1 MSVETMKRKT
11 MPKMKPFML
20 REENDT
26 ETKSNA
32 PDKISKKSMKKPVKK
47 SEQDLKN
54 DFQKVLET
62 DAKEWLEKTFLK
74 ENAIPSNAYDIELMT
89 VLEMLRDAYFQ
100 VSEQPKYTIERIIQ
114 SHWKVN
120 IVDEPVKSMHKFFPS
135 CKSTTLK
142 KRYFTYASFG
152 GLRLMLHAILAGF
165 LHRLG
170 HIGNLVYTDK
180 KGSTYS
186 LSPEVFISMATDGI
200 WTKSTLPMA
209 ISEDNMPV
217 QIDTNPGKHL
227 NVWIKGRGALALEID
242 LCDTD
247 IIVKE
252 HTSIPEARLAATTY
266 LQQTRSTAVRQN
278 VTSLLD
284 GIIKNVIKTLR
295 EKNKKYKKK
304 QRKKRK
310 KGKKQNNRCPTPTS
324 VVVTVK

>member
-1 MSVETMKRKT
+1 MSVETIKRT
-11 MPKMKPFML
+11 SMPRMKPFML

-32 PDKISKKSMKKPVKK
+32 PETTNKKSMKKPVKK
-47 SEQDLKN
+47 SEDDLKN

-62 DAKEWLEKTFLK
+62 DAKEWVEKTFLK
-74 ENAIPSNAYDIELMT
+74 ENAIPSNAYEIELVA
-89 VLEMLRDAYFQ
+89 VLEMLRSAYFLA
-100 VSEQPKYTIERIIQ
+100 SDQPKYTIERVIQ
-114 SHWKVN
+114 SHWKIN

-142 KRYFTYASFG
+142 KRYFAYASFG

-170 HIGNLVYTDK
+170 QIGNLVYTDK
-180 KGSTYS
+180 KGETYS
-186 LSPEVFISMATDGI
+186 LAPEVFISLATDGI
-200 WTKSTLPMA
+200 WTRDTLPMA
-209 ISEDNMPV
+209 ISEDNMPIK
-217 QIDTNPGKHL
+217 IDTNPGKHL

-247 IIVKE
+247 IILKE
-252 HTSIPEARLAATTY
+252 HASIPEGRLAATTY

-278 VTSLLD
+278 VTPILD
-284 GIIKNVIKTLR
+284 NIIQNVVKTLR

-310 KGKKQNNRCPTPTS
+310 KRKKQHNRCPTPTS
-324 VVVTVK
+324 TVE